1 MVVKSRGKSPKCLSI
16 ENKIFR
22 YNEAHAR
29 EAMSTVEE
37 KPPIYF
43 SYCDEK
49 QAILNVDTVLSR
61 THAVGFHYETY
72 GEISPSHTLTK
83 MLCCSVRFCQF
94 K

>member
-22 YNEAHAR
+22 YNEGHAR
-29 EAMSTVEE
+29 EAMSTVGE

-49 QAILNVDTVLSR
+49 QAILDVDTVLSR
-61 THAVGFHYETY
+61 TQAVGFHYETY
-72 GEISPSHTLTK
+72 MVRSIHLTLSLK
-83 MLCCSVRFCQF
+83 RWAGALG
-94 K
+94 